1 MFHARGLN
9 KRIKSMHYRALR
21 LTYKEYTGS
30 SDELLSKDNSF
41 RIHQGNPQKLAVEIF
56 KVKLD
61 SAPGNMKD
69 IFQIIENPLNQEFK
83 PKFSQEMSALLDVIG
98 TASFGAAFLKKEYKE
113 CNSVH
118 KLKAK
123 IKFWYPEQ
131 CPCQIC
137 KNYIYQIDYK
147 WVKLPV
153 GHSHHYYL
161 KVGIS

>member
-1 MFHARGLN
+1 
-9 KRIKSMHYRALR
+9 MHYRALR

-41 RIHQGNPQKLAVEIF
+41 RIHQDNPQKLAVEIF

-123 IKFWYPEQ
+123 IKF
-131 CPCQIC
+131 
-137 KNYIYQIDYK
+137 
-147 WVKLPV
+147 
-153 GHSHHYYL
+153 
-161 KVGIS
+161 